1 MNVSLSM
8 VMRTGRILQKR
19 MGGSG
24 LMVHR
29 DSDDNNYK
37 VKFEFNE
44 ENKKILDAIIANYPE
59 EYKCAA
65 LLPALD
71 LAQRQHGWLPISA
84 MHEVARILEVPRM
97 RAYEVATFYTM
108 FNRKPVGKYHL
119 QVCGTTPC
127 MLRGAETII
136 EAISK
141 KLGIN
146 VGETTK
152 DGLFTLAEVECLGAC
167 VNAPM
172 MQVNDDYYEDLT
184 VKDTDDIISDLKAG
198 RRPHPGPRSGRLAG
212 EPIGK
217 LTSLVEE
224 PTGPGFGLQDALKV
238 LNWYDILNIRF
249 QMKVVLLFS
258 QLHLTFRKA
267 ELQGICEALG
277 IRFDLSQVSIKG
289 HVFMVDINSESEIRK
304 ILSRSLLLKSAYVH
318 MFVSDNYENLRYQIN
333 NSAEDFKNFDQADQS
348 FSVTALSVG
357 RKKGINCMQ
366 TAAEFASIL
375 PLTVAP
381 VNLKESHNK
390 FTILE
395 EFANADALEPSRV
408 FFCKLIDYGQAH
420 LKTVYNIKKRL
431 YIGNTTMDP
440 ELAFIQC
447 NVSSIRTDDLVLDP
461 FMGTGGLLLSAAEFG
476 AYTVG
481 TEINYQIA
489 KAIGIGFFDVQLH
502 SSERSKFRNFKVIFL
517 STN

>member
-217 LTSLVEE
+217 LTSLV
-224 PTGPGFGLQDALKV
+224 
-238 LNWYDILNIRF
+238 
-249 QMKVVLLFS
+249 
-258 QLHLTFRKA
+258 
-267 ELQGICEALG
+267 
-277 IRFDLSQVSIKG
+277 G

-489 KAIGIGFFDVQLH
+489 KAIGSSFFLLL
-502 SSERSKFRNFKVIFL
+502 FL
-517 STN
+517 SLDLY